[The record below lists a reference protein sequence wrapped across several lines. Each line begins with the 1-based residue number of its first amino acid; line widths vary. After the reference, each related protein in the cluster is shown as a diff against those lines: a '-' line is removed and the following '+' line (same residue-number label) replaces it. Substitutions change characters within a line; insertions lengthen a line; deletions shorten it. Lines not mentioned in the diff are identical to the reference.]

1 MITYEPLITTLSKKK
16 MTIGEL
22 SRRVGDRGLKRKFN
36 TRRFI
41 GLSTLDRICSV
52 LECKVEDVI
61 IYSKGEQ
68 ELLENWVMG
77 YIVNWG
83 KVKELLKGKSFYKA
97 SLELGMKGSY
107 LGNVS
112 KNKKSRRP
120 LVLKLAKYLGCEPL
134 DFATP
139 IRFELNKGGKD
150 DNQN

>member
-1 MITYEPLITTLSKKK
+1 MITYEPLINTLNKKK

-41 GLSTLDRICSV
+41 SLSTLDKICSI

-61 IYSKGEQ
+61 IYSNGEQ

-77 YIVNWG
+77 YIVNWD

-97 SLELGMKGSY
+97 SIELGMKGSY
-107 LGNVS
+107 LGNCT
-112 KNKKSRRP
+112 KSRTARRP
-120 LVLKLAKYLGCEPL
+120 LVTTLAKYLGCEPL

-139 IRFELNKGGKD
+139 IRFELNKGC
-150 DNQN
+150 